1 MDFALIMLL
10 ILIGTGTLW
19 GLDRWLW
26 TPARE
31 RRAQALAQAGK
42 AEEAALARKEPIYVE
57 YARAFFP
64 VILIVFFIRSFLVE
78 PFRIPSGS
86 MLPSLFIGDFIL
98 VNKFSYG
105 VRLPVANSKVLDTSQ
120 PKRGEVAVFRFPGN
134 PSINYIKR
142 IVGVPGDRILYK
154 DKKLYVN
161 GSVVEQAEARPYFFA
176 AGGDAQGEAL
186 RLTESLDSVKHDII
200 LTMNRPDIPLP
211 EILVPEGKYFVMGD
225 NRDHS
230 NDSRYWGFVP
240 EQNLVGKAF
249 LIWFSWDV
257 SAQDKWF
264 WDRIVWNRIGNS
276 IR

>member
-10 ILIGTGTLW
+10 ILIGTGALW
-19 GLDRWLW
+19 GLDRALW
-26 TPARE
+26 AEGRE
-31 RRAQALAQAGK
+31 RHAKALAEAGK

-64 VILIVFFIRSFLVE
+64 VILVVFFIRSFLVE

-86 MLPSLFIGDFIL
+86 MLPSLYIGDFIL
-98 VNKFSYG
+98 VNKFAYG
-105 VRLPVANSKVLDTSQ
+105 VRLPVANIKIMEASQ

-142 IVGVPGDRILYK
+142 VIGVPGDRILYK
-154 DKKLYVN
+154 EKKLYIN
-161 GSVVEQAEARPYFFA
+161 GKLMEQA
-176 AGGDAQGEAL
+176 GGKSYSFTSGGEAQGQAL
-186 RLTESLDSVKHDII
+186 QFTESLDGLKHDI
-200 LTMNRPDIPLP
+200 LTTNRPDPPLP
-211 EILVPEGKYFVMGD
+211 EITVPQGQYFVMGD

-240 EQNLVGKAF
+240 DQNLVGKAF

-257 SAQDKWF
+257 AGDEQWF
-264 WDRIVWNRIGNS
+264 WDRIVWNRIGHAIN
-276 IR
+276 